1 MNAEELLPGSRLIVR
16 RRAYFQQRF
25 SLATALVIAVLAAP
39 AFARADGIAQQPNS
53 AQLASAVQPRGT
65 LQAGP
70 DGDWIVEPLN
80 GVSYSQLARDRYQ
93 CDIWAVD
100 QTGFDPMEDNG
111 GVPPEGVPAR
121 RADYRSAEAVCF
133 QARGYIVRA
142 SVYAAP
148 RL

>member
-1 MNAEELLPGSRLIVR
+1 
-16 RRAYFQQRF
+16 
-25 SLATALVIAVLAAP
+25 VLAVP
-39 AFARADGIAQQPNS
+39 AFAPADGIAQQPDG
-53 AQLASAVQPRGT
+53 ARLASAVQPRGT

-80 GVSYSQLARDRYQ
+80 VSYSQLARDRYQ

-100 QTGFDPMEDNG
+100 QTGFDPMEDDG
-111 GVPPEGVPAR
+111 GVPPEAVPAK
-121 RADYRSAEAVCF
+121 RADYLRAEAVCF

-142 SVYAAP
+142 TVYAAP

>member
-1 MNAEELLPGSRLIVR
+1 MKRRQRL
-16 RRAYFQQRF
+16 
-25 SLATALVIAVLAAP
+25 SLAAALLIAVLAAP
-39 AFARADGIAQQPNS
+39 AFALADGIAQQPNG
-53 AQLASAVQPRGT
+53 AQLASAVQARGT

-70 DGDWIVEPLN
+70 DGNWIVEPVN

-100 QTGFDPMEDNG
+100 QTGFDPIKDDG
-111 GVPPEGVPAR
+111 GVPPEAVPAK
-121 RADYRSAEAVCF
+121 RAEYLRAEALCF

>member
-25 SLATALVIAVLAAP
+25 SLAAVFFVAVLAVP
-39 AFARADGIAQQPNS
+39 AFAPADGIAQQPDG
-53 AQLASAVQPRGT
+53 APLASAVQPRGI

-93 CDIWAVD
+93 CDILAVD
-100 QTGFDPMEDNG
+100 QTGFDPMEDDG
-111 GVPPEGVPAR
+111 GVPPDAVPAK
-121 RADYRSAEAVCF
+121 RADYLRAEAACF

-142 SVYAAP
+142 SVYTAP

>member
-1 MNAEELLPGSRLIVR
+1 MNSEDLLPGSRLIVR
-16 RRAYFQQRF
+16 ERAYFQQRF
-25 SLATALVIAVLAAP
+25 SLAAVLLIAVLAVP
-39 AFARADGIAQQPNS
+39 AFARADSNGEQPNS

-80 GVSYSQLARDRYQ
+80 GASYSQLARDRYQ

-100 QTGFDPMEDNG
+100 QTGFDPIKDDG
-111 GVPPEGVPAR
+111 GVPPEAVPAK
-121 RADYRSAEAVCF
+121 RAEYLRAEAICF
-133 QARGYIVRA
+133 QARGYVVHTSA
-142 SVYAAP
+142 SRVP